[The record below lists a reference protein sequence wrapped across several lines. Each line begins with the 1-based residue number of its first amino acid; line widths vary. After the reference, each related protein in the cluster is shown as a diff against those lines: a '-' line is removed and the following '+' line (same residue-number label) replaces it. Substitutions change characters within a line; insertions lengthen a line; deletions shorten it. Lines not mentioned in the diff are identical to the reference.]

1 MIVALVVVFEILGVL
16 SAIHAIMSSRTP
28 QGSIAWAVSLV
39 TLPYVS
45 VPAYWVF
52 GRNKFRGYV
61 LARQHELDLI
71 DDVIRQANDEITGV
85 AALDDRRSAAI
96 TGAEKM
102 ARVPLTSGNNVTLL
116 VDGDA
121 TFASIFDGIDAAEE
135 YVLVQFYI
143 VRDDELGRQ
152 LKSRLI
158 ARAQSGVRVLF
169 LYDEI
174 GSFGL
179 PDSYMEG
186 LRAADVEI
194 FPFHSRKGSRNRFQL
209 NFRNHRKTVVVDG
222 RIAWIGGHNVGD
234 EYLGRDPAFGRW
246 RDTHIQ
252 VEGPAVIGAQLAFVE
267 DWRWATDEL
276 PGGLSWTPHIAVAG
290 EAQVLVIASGPA
302 DEMETASLMYTQAI
316 HSATRRIW
324 IASPYFVPDDAIVQA
339 LQLAGLRGVDVRIL
353 IPEKADST
361 LVTLAAY
368 SFFTEVKAAG
378 VKIYRYQD
386 GFLHGKV
393 MLIDDNVATVGTANF
408 DNRSFRLNFE
418 ITTVVFD
425 ADFAGNVERM
435 FQNDFSASRLMEQD
449 EYDNKPYWFKLAVRS
464 ARLAA
469 PIL

>member
-1 MIVALVVVFEILGVL
+1 MIVALVVVFEILGLL
-16 SAIHAIMSSRTP
+16 SAVHAIMSSRTP
-28 QGSIAWAVSLV
+28 QGSIAWAVSLI
-39 TLPYVS
+39 TLPYIS

-61 LARQHELDLI
+61 LARQHELELI
-71 DDVIRQANDEITGV
+71 DDVIRQANDQITDV
-85 AALDDRRSAAI
+85 AARDDWRSAAI

-102 ARVPLTSGNNVTLL
+102 ARIPLTSGNNVTLL

-121 TFASIFDGIDAAEE
+121 TFASIFDGIDAAEG
-135 YVLVQFYI
+135 YILVQFYI
-143 VRDDELGRQ
+143 VRDDDLGRQ

-158 ARAQSGVRVLF
+158 AKAQSGVRVLF

-174 GSFGL
+174 GSLGL
-179 PDSYMEG
+179 PDSYIEG
-186 LRAADVEI
+186 LRSADVEI
-194 FPFHSRKGSRNRFQL
+194 FPFHSRKGSGNRFQL

-234 EYLGRDPAFGRW
+234 EYLGRDPAFWRW
-246 RDTHIQ
+246 RDTHIRI
-252 VEGPAVIGAQLAFVE
+252 EGPAVIGAQLAFVE

-276 PGGLSWTPHIAVAG
+276 PGGLSWTPRIAVDG
-290 EAQVLVIASGPA
+290 EAQVLIIASGPA

-316 HSATRRIW
+316 HSATQRIW

-339 LQLAGLRGVDVRIL
+339 LQLAGLRGIDVRIL
-353 IPEKADST
+353 IPQKADSW
-361 LVTLAAY
+361 LVTMSAY
-368 SFFTEVKAAG
+368 SFFNEVSAAG
-378 VKIYRYQD
+378 VSFYRYQD

-393 MLIDDNVATVGTANF
+393 MLIDDNVAMVGTANF

-435 FQNDFSASRLMEQD
+435 FQNDFSVSRLMEPD
-449 EYDNKPYWFKLAVRS
+449 EYDNKPYWFKLAVRT
-464 ARLAA
+464 ARLTA
-469 PIL
+469 PVL